1 MNKKPIDFIIFDF
14 DGTLTNS
21 IPPAIDAIQSMIKEL
36 GYPYKTKEEISSYV
50 GYGEIY
56 LVSNSIGKKDMET
69 SQQAMDVYFDY
80 YKKEGI
86 KKVTFYPNVISTL
99 KLLKE
104 KKKAIISNKRYE
116 LMKIILKDHGIE
128 DLFIEILGGV
138 NAPCLKPD
146 PCAINKIIEREKIQR
161 EKVLF
166 VGDMTIDIKTGKNAG
181 IATCAVTYGFDPIE
195 KLKGSNPDYLIDD
208 FSQLREIIM

>member
-1 MNKKPIDFIIFDF
+1 MQKKPIDLIIFDF

-36 GYPYKTKEEISSYV
+36 GYPYKTKEEINSYV

-56 LVSNSIGKKDMET
+56 LVENSIDKKDMKT
-69 SQQAMDVYFDY
+69 IQQAMDVYFGY
-80 YKKEGI
+80 YKKDGI
-86 KKVTFYPNVISTL
+86 KNVTFYPNVINTL
-99 KLLKE
+99 QFLKE

-128 DLFIEILGGV
+128 DLFIEVFGGD

-146 PCAINKIIEREKIQR
+146 PCAIIKITNENKIPKERT
-161 EKVLF
+161 LF
-166 VGDMTIDIKTGKNAG
+166 VGDMTIDVETGKNAG
-181 IATCAVTYGFDPIE
+181 VATCAVTYGFDPIE
-195 KLKGSNPDYLIDD
+195 KLKRSNPDYLIDD
-208 FSQLREIIM
+208 FSQLIEILS